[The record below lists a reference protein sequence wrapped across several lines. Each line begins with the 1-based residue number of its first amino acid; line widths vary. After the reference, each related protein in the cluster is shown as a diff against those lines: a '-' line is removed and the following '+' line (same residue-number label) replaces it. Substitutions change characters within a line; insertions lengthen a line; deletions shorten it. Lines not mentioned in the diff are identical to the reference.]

1 MVSDNKTTNRPAH
14 YEPLYR
20 KEVNRLLFV
29 LEMDIV
35 DDGYLDMIEVRVRK
49 KRCTTPKLRKEKAP

>member
-1 MVSDNKTTNRPAH
+1 MVSDNKTTNRSAQH
-14 YEPLYR
+14 ESLYR

-35 DDGYLDMIEVRVRK
+35 EDGLASSLMSI
-49 KRCTTPKLRKEKAP
+49 

>member
-1 MVSDNKTTNRPAH
+1 MVLDNKATNRSAND
-14 YEPLYR
+14 EPLHR

-35 DDGYLDMIEVRVRK
+35 DDGLASSMISM
-49 KRCTTPKLRKEKAP
+49 

>member
-1 MVSDNKTTNRPAH
+1 MVLDHKATNRSAN

-20 KEVNRLLFV
+20 KEVNRLLLV

-35 DDGYLDMIEVRVRK
+35 DDGYLDMIEVRVRE
-49 KRCTTPKLRKEKAP
+49 KRYTTRKLRKEEAP

>member
-1 MVSDNKTTNRPAH
+1 MVLDHKATNRSAN

-20 KEVNRLLFV
+20 KEVNRLLLV

-49 KRCTTPKLRKEKAP
+49 KSCTTPKLRKEETP

>member
-1 MVSDNKTTNRPAH
+1 MVLDNKATNRSAND
-14 YEPLYR
+14 EPLYR

-35 DDGYLDMIEVRVRK
+35 DDGLASSMISM
-49 KRCTTPKLRKEKAP
+49 